1 MNKAVLLITLTLLGL
16 SSLASAEETPLWQVH
31 WGKTVWK
38 ASSTKLWI
46 LTPSG
51 SRELAISKSNLKYL
65 RDEVAELSI
74 LRTREKQCAAY
85 AEFQSIFGVRK
96 VCEPALNADS
106 KAVTLLSR
114 LKKLK

>member
-65 RDEVAELSI
+65 RDEVAEVFDPPHPRKTMCGVRRISVHLWRQKS
-74 LRTREKQCAAY
+74 LRTRSERR
-85 AEFQSIFGVRK
+85 FQSSH
-96 VCEPALNADS
+96 PA
-106 KAVTLLSR
+106 
-114 LKKLK
+114 